1 MSKQN
6 LLSKNSD
13 SLIIL
18 LFIGASIL
26 AGISFQKDNFPKI
39 ETKTENVLLN
49 HKGYYL
55 EIKKIDVLA
64 PIILNVNG
72 TKKDI
77 YFKALESG
85 VAQFEGTSLP
95 GEIGNSFIFGHS
107 SYYDNAPGNYK
118 KIFARLNE
126 LNYGD
131 QIDIYKD
138 ENHLVFEV
146 IEKKIVEPTDLS
158 VLKQTKDTRLTL
170 MTCWP
175 LGSTKERLIV
185 VAKKQ

>member
-1 MSKQN
+1 M
-6 LLSKNSD
+6 
-13 SLIIL
+13 
-18 LFIGASIL
+18 
-26 AGISFQKDNFPKI
+26 
-39 ETKTENVLLN
+39 
-49 HKGYYL
+49 
-55 EIKKIDVLA
+55 A

-85 VAQFEGTSLP
+85 VAQMEGTPLP

-138 ENHLVFEV
+138 NTDIEFVV
-146 IEKKIVEPTDLS
+146 IDKKIIKPTDLS
-158 VLKQTKDTRLTL
+158 VLKQTTDTRLTL